1 MTEYPPKNQEP
12 QNVYGSYAQAYGQG
26 LPDHMEAPEKPQ
38 QLQVAVWV
46 SYAAVLLGLVSTVL
60 GVIFYREILELEQA
74 YFAGLTEG
82 SPSVYGPESAAVD
95 ADFMAQVET
104 ISLMVGAGFSL
115 VFLLARALFTFFMSK
130 GANWARIVLT
140 VFAAFSLVGFLGI
153 FGWFSAY
160 FHWTM
165 TLEVFAAVLGL
176 TFLIVAWQGPV
187 SDYMRKSKAYKAW
200 QAQNP
205 SA

>member
-1 MTEYPPKNQEP
+1 MTEYPPNNQEP

-26 LPDHMEAPEKPQ
+26 LPSHMEAPEKPQ

-46 SYAAVLLGLVSTVL
+46 SYAAVFLGLVSTVL
-60 GVIFYREILELEQA
+60 SVIFYREILELEQA

-82 SPSVYGPESAAVD
+82 SSSLYGSDSTVVD
-95 ADFMAQVET
+95 AELMAQVET
-104 ISLMVGAGFSL
+104 ISLMAGAGFSAVLLL
-115 VFLLARALFTFFMSK
+115 VLALFTFFMGK

-140 VFAAFSLVGFLGI
+140 IFAAFSLVGFFGI
-153 FGWFSAY
+153 ANWFFAY
-160 FHWTM
+160 FHWIM
-165 TLEVFAAVLGL
+165 VLDVFGAVLGL

>member
-1 MTEYPPKNQEP
+1 MTEYPPNNQEP

-46 SYAAVLLGLVSTVL
+46 SYAIAAFGLISLALYSIFTDEINQ
-60 GVIFYREILELEQA
+60 GVMESLNTAGLANEGLSAEEMAATQDLSSGL
-74 YFAGLTEG
+74 FAGIAIF
-82 SPSVYGPESAAVD
+82 SAVFGLIINLGNIAFTV
-95 ADFMAQVET
+95 FM
-104 ISLMVGAGFSL
+104 G
-115 VFLLARALFTFFMSK
+115 K

-140 VFAAFSLVGFLGI
+140 VYAAMTAFDLLTIG
-153 FGWFSAY
+153 GWFLY

-165 TLEVFAAVLGL
+165 LLSPLRSILAI

-187 SDYMRKSKAYKAW
+187 SDYMRRSKAYKAW

>member
-1 MTEYPPKNQEP
+1 MTEYPPNNQEP

-26 LPDHMEAPEKPQ
+26 LPSHMEAPEKPQ
-38 QLQVAVWV
+38 QLQVALWV
-46 SYAAVLLGLVSTVL
+46 SYAIAAFGLISLALYSIFTDEINQGVMESLNTAGLANEGLSAEEMAATQDLSSGLFAGIAIFSAVLGLIINLGNIAFTV
-60 GVIFYREILELEQA
+60 
-74 YFAGLTEG
+74 
-82 SPSVYGPESAAVD
+82 
-95 ADFMAQVET
+95 FM
-104 ISLMVGAGFSL
+104 G
-115 VFLLARALFTFFMSK
+115 K

-140 VFAAFSLVGFLGI
+140 VYAAMTAFDLLTIG
-153 FGWFSAY
+153 GWFLY

-165 TLEVFAAVLGL
+165 LLSPLRSILAI

-187 SDYMRKSKAYKAW
+187 SDYMRRSKAYKAW

>member
-1 MTEYPPKNQEP
+1 MTEYPPNKQEP

-46 SYAAVLLGLVSTVL
+46 SYAIAAFGLISLALYSIFTDEINQ
-60 GVIFYREILELEQA
+60 GVMESLNTAGLANEGLSAEEMAATQDLSSGL
-74 YFAGLTEG
+74 FAGIAIF
-82 SPSVYGPESAAVD
+82 SAVFGLIINLGNIAFTV
-95 ADFMAQVET
+95 FM
-104 ISLMVGAGFSL
+104 G
-115 VFLLARALFTFFMSK
+115 K

-140 VFAAFSLVGFLGI
+140 VYAAMTAFDLLTIG
-153 FGWFSAY
+153 GWFLY

-165 TLEVFAAVLGL
+165 LLSPLRSILAI

-187 SDYMRKSKAYKAW
+187 SDYMRRSKAYKAW

>member
-1 MTEYPPKNQEP
+1 MTEYPPNNQEP

-26 LPDHMEAPEKPQ
+26 LPSHMEAPEKPQ

-46 SYAAVLLGLVSTVL
+46 SYAIAAFGLISLALYSIFTDEINQGVMESLNTAGLANEGLSAEEMAATQDLSSGLFAGIAIFSAVLGLIINLGNIAFTV
-60 GVIFYREILELEQA
+60 
-74 YFAGLTEG
+74 
-82 SPSVYGPESAAVD
+82 
-95 ADFMAQVET
+95 FM
-104 ISLMVGAGFSL
+104 G
-115 VFLLARALFTFFMSK
+115 K

-140 VFAAFSLVGFLGI
+140 VYAAMTAFDLLGI
-153 FGWFSAY
+153 FSWFLY

-165 TLEVFAAVLGL
+165 LLSPLRSILAII
-176 TFLIVAWQGPV
+176 FLIVAWQGPV

>member
-1 MTEYPPKNQEP
+1 MTEYPPNNQEP

-26 LPDHMEAPEKPQ
+26 LPSHMEAPEKPQ

-46 SYAAVLLGLVSTVL
+46 SYAIAAFGLISLALSSVFANEISQGVTESLNAAGLANEGLSAEELAATQDLSSGLFASLFIFAAVLSLIVNLGHIAFTV
-60 GVIFYREILELEQA
+60 
-74 YFAGLTEG
+74 
-82 SPSVYGPESAAVD
+82 
-95 ADFMAQVET
+95 FM
-104 ISLMVGAGFSL
+104 G
-115 VFLLARALFTFFMSK
+115 K

-140 VFAAFSLVGFLGI
+140 VYAVLTAFDLLGI
-153 FGWFSAY
+153 VSWFAY

-165 TLEVFAAVLGL
+165 LLSPLRSILAII
-176 TFLIVAWQGPV
+176 FLIVAWQGPV

>member
-1 MTEYPPKNQEP
+1 MTEYPPNNQEP

-26 LPDHMEAPEKPQ
+26 LPSHMEAPEKPQ
-38 QLQVAVWV
+38 QLQVALWV
-46 SYAAVLLGLVSTVL
+46 SYAIAAFGLISLALYSIFTDEINQGVMESLNTAGLANEGLSAEEMAATQDLSSGLFAGIAIFSAVLGLIINLGNIAFTV
-60 GVIFYREILELEQA
+60 
-74 YFAGLTEG
+74 
-82 SPSVYGPESAAVD
+82 
-95 ADFMAQVET
+95 FM
-104 ISLMVGAGFSL
+104 G
-115 VFLLARALFTFFMSK
+115 K

-140 VFAAFSLVGFLGI
+140 VYAAMTAFDLLGI
-153 FGWFSAY
+153 FSWFLY

-165 TLEVFAAVLGL
+165 LLSPLRSILAII
-176 TFLIVAWQGPV
+176 FLIVAWQGPV

>member
-1 MTEYPPKNQEP
+1 MTEYPPNNQEP

-26 LPDHMEAPEKPQ
+26 LPSHMEAPEKPQ
-38 QLQVAVWV
+38 QLQVALWV
-46 SYAAVLLGLVSTVL
+46 SYAIAAFGLISLALYSIFTDEINQGVMESLNTAGLANEGLSAEEMAATQDLSSGFFAGIAIFSAVLGLIINLGNIAFTV
-60 GVIFYREILELEQA
+60 
-74 YFAGLTEG
+74 
-82 SPSVYGPESAAVD
+82 
-95 ADFMAQVET
+95 FM
-104 ISLMVGAGFSL
+104 G
-115 VFLLARALFTFFMSK
+115 K

-140 VFAAFSLVGFLGI
+140 VYAAMTAFDLLGI
-153 FGWFSAY
+153 FSWFLY

-165 TLEVFAAVLGL
+165 LLSPLRSILAII
-176 TFLIVAWQGPV
+176 FLIVAWQGPV

>member
-1 MTEYPPKNQEP
+1 MTEYPPNNQEP

-26 LPDHMEAPEKPQ
+26 LPSHMEAPEKPQ

-46 SYAAVLLGLVSTVL
+46 SYAIAAFGLISLALYSIFTDEINQGVMESLNTAGLANEGLSAEEMAATQDLSSGLFAGIAIFSAVLGLIINLGNIAFTV
-60 GVIFYREILELEQA
+60 
-74 YFAGLTEG
+74 
-82 SPSVYGPESAAVD
+82 
-95 ADFMAQVET
+95 FM
-104 ISLMVGAGFSL
+104 G
-115 VFLLARALFTFFMSK
+115 K

-140 VFAAFSLVGFLGI
+140 VYAVLTAFDLLGI
-153 FGWFSAY
+153 FSWFLY

-165 TLEVFAAVLGL
+165 LLSPLRSILAI

>member
-1 MTEYPPKNQEP
+1 MTEYPPNKQEP

-26 LPDHMEAPEKPQ
+26 LPSHMEAPEKPQ
-38 QLQVAVWV
+38 QLQVALWV
-46 SYAAVLLGLVSTVL
+46 SYAIVLLSLVSTAL
-60 GVIFYREILELEQA
+60 SVIFYQEILELEQA
-74 YFAGLTEG
+74 QLASLMGG
-82 SPSVYGPESAAVD
+82 SSSTYGSEANVLD
-95 ADFMAQVET
+95 AELMAQAET
-104 ISLMVGAGFSL
+104 FGLILGAGFA
-115 VFLLARALFTFFMSK
+115 LAIAAVQAIFTFFMGK

-140 VFAAFSLVGFLGI
+140 IFAAFSLFGFFDI
-153 FGWFSAY
+153 FSWFFAY

-165 TLEVFAAVLGL
+165 ILSVFGAVLGL

>member
-1 MTEYPPKNQEP
+1 MTEYPPNNQEP

-38 QLQVAVWV
+38 QLQVALWV
-46 SYAAVLLGLVSTVL
+46 SYAIAAFGLISLALYSIFTDEINQGVMESLNTAGLANEGLSAEEMAATQDLSSGLFAGIAIFSAVLGLIINLGNIAFTV
-60 GVIFYREILELEQA
+60 
-74 YFAGLTEG
+74 
-82 SPSVYGPESAAVD
+82 
-95 ADFMAQVET
+95 FM
-104 ISLMVGAGFSL
+104 G
-115 VFLLARALFTFFMSK
+115 K

-140 VFAAFSLVGFLGI
+140 VYAAMTAFDLLGI
-153 FGWFSAY
+153 FSWFLY

-165 TLEVFAAVLGL
+165 LLSPLRSILAI

>member
-1 MTEYPPKNQEP
+1 MTEYPPNNQEP

-26 LPDHMEAPEKPQ
+26 LPSHMEAPEKPQ
-38 QLQVAVWV
+38 QLQVALWV
-46 SYAAVLLGLVSTVL
+46 SYAIAAFGLISLALYSIFTDEINQGVMESLNTAGLANEGLSAEEMAATQDLSSGLFAGIAIFSAVLGLIINLGNIAFTV
-60 GVIFYREILELEQA
+60 
-74 YFAGLTEG
+74 
-82 SPSVYGPESAAVD
+82 
-95 ADFMAQVET
+95 FM
-104 ISLMVGAGFSL
+104 G
-115 VFLLARALFTFFMSK
+115 K

-140 VFAAFSLVGFLGI
+140 VYAAMTAFDLLTIG
-153 FGWFSAY
+153 GWFLY

-165 TLEVFAAVLGL
+165 LLSPLRSILAI